1 MLQNILIVVLILIII
16 VMAIAMC
23 VLGFKLRDISNV
35 EKYNMKLENDKLR
48 KELIAQK
55 KLTELADKNKEAYG
69 KLMEEV
75 KALRDSYREKV
86 SSFEDIERLYREQLE
101 IIKEETNK

>member
-1 MLQNILIVVLILIII
+1 MLQNILIVVLVLII
-16 VMAIAMC
+16 VAMAIATC
-23 VLGFKLRDISNV
+23 VLGFRLRDISNV
-35 EKYNMKLENDKLR
+35 EKYKMKLENDKLR
-48 KELIAQK
+48 KELVAQK

-101 IIKEETNK
+101 ILKEETNK